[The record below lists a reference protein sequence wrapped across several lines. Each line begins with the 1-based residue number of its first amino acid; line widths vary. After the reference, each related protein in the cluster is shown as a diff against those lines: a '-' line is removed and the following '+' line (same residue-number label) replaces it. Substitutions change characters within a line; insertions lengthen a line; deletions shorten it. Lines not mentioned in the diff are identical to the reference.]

1 MNCPRCG
8 EPMRIVATDSGGAYF
23 CPSCRG
29 ARERAILSDRVADA
43 VIEQAKAK
51 RRAEPEMH
59 ADDSEGG
66 TI

>member
-29 ARERAILSDRVADA
+29 ARERAILSDRIRDA
-43 VIEQAKAK
+43 VIE
-51 RRAEPEMH
+51 RAGKGEQQQRK
-59 ADDSEGG
+59 GG
-66 TI
+66 